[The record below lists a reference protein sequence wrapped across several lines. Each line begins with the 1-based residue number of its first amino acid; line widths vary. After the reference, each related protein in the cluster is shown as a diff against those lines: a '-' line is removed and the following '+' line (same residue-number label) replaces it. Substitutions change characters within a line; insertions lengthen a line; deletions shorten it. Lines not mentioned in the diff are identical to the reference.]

1 MLRFPFDIRKLSKR
15 SWIIIGICA
24 LIIVVPLA
32 WILLRKKTPESYRT
46 AVVVRGDIT
55 SAIAASGTVEP
66 EEVID
71 VGAQVAGRILR
82 FGNDRTG
89 KPIDYGSQ
97 VEEGMILAY
106 IDDSNYK
113 ADLTQ
118 ANAQLDQAHAGVQK
132 AQADLDQIKAKL
144 YQAEREWKRAQE
156 LGPSDALSQ
165 SDFDIAQSNYE
176 TAKAGVQV
184 GRAAIRQAELSVV
197 QAKALVDRAN
207 QNLSYCIIRSPIR
220 GIIIDRRV
228 NIGQTVV
235 ASLSAPSLFLIA
247 KDLRRI
253 QIWVPVN
260 EADIGHIRTGQAVE
274 FTVDAHP
281 GSAFKGTVA
290 KVRLNATMTQN
301 VVTYTV
307 VVNTE
312 NQDGKLLPYLTANVK
327 FVLEKKKGVL
337 YVPNAALQWSPPG
350 RNNPPKE
357 PAQEPANESFNG
369 VVWVL
374 QEKKPKRVP
383 VKTGLSDGS
392 VSEVQ
397 GVTEGMTVITGID
410 EGVPEPAEVNPFTP
424 KLPSRRR

>member
-1 MLRFPFDIRKLSKR
+1 M
-15 SWIIIGICA
+15 IIIAAC
-24 LIIVVPLA
+24 LVIVIGFVA
-32 WILLRKKTPESYRT
+32 WFVLRKKNPESYRT
-46 AVVVRGDIT
+46 ATAVKGDIT

-71 VGAQVAGRILR
+71 VGAQVAGRIVR
-82 FGNDRTG
+82 FGLDKAG

-97 VEEGMILAY
+97 IEEGMILAY
-106 IDDSNYK
+106 IDDATYK
-113 ADLTQ
+113 SDLTQ
-118 ANAQLDQAHAGVQK
+118 ATAQYDQSQAGVAK
-132 AQADLDQIKAKL
+132 AQADLDQTKAKL

-176 TAKAGVQV
+176 TAKANVQV
-184 GRAAIRQAELSVV
+184 SRAAIRQAELSVV
-197 QAKALVDRAN
+197 QSQALVERAR
-207 QNLSYCIIRSPIR
+207 QNLSYCIIHSPIR

-281 GSAFKGTVA
+281 GMSFKGQVA

-312 NQDGKLLPYLTANVK
+312 NPDGKLLPYLTANVK
-327 FVLEKKKGVL
+327 FVMEKKSNVI
-337 YVPNAALQWSPPG
+337 YIPNAALAWTPPG
-350 RNNPPKE
+350 RSNTPKKEIVEE
-357 PAQEPANESFNG
+357 PGKEAFNA

-374 QEKKPKRVP
+374 QDKKPKRVP

-392 VSEVQ
+392 VTEVQ
-397 GVTEGMTVITGID
+397 GLTEGMNVITGV
-410 EGVPEPAEVNPFTP
+410 EEAAPEAAEVNPFTP